1 MQKYYCENCGSKS
14 SSILSLTDK
23 LCFRHPLGSGKG
35 KHKLYEGP
43 EKAQYFCQYCG
54 AISSS
59 ILSLTS
65 FLCPQHPKGNC
76 KGRHIPFF
84 QKIIEIE

>member
-14 SSILSLTDK
+14 NTISDLTEK
-23 LCFRHPLGSGKG
+23 LCYRHPLGSGEG
-35 KHKLYEGP
+35 KHKLYQGP
-43 EKAQYFCQYCG
+43 EKAQYFCKYCT

-65 FLCPQHPKGNC
+65 SLCPQHPNGNFE
-76 KGRHIPFF
+76 GRHLPFF
-84 QKIIEIE
+84 QKMTEIE